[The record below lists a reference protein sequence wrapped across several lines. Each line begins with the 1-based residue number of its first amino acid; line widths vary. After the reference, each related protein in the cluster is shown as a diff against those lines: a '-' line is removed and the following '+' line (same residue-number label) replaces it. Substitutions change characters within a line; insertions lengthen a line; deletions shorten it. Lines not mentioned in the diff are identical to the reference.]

1 MVFNKGYTYHISNSY
16 KSKKPVNIK
25 MLKLNQE
32 MQIKIVVRKF
42 W

>member
-1 MVFNKGYTYHISNSY
+1 MVFNKEYTYHISNSY
-16 KSKKPVNIK
+16 KSKGIK

-32 MQIKIVVRKF
+32 MQLKMVVRKF